1 MRTNVMR
8 GRESFR
14 AIDKASVGVQV
25 LLAVDHGVAYDLA
38 LFSCHYT
45 CAMRVVQTRGA
56 LGTGQ
61 CVVLGYWTS
70 SMLISWPRSMLV
82 SLGGLYVQKCF
93 NIETIA

>member
-1 MRTNVMR
+1 MRTNVTR
-8 GRESFR
+8 GRVSFR

-25 LLAVDHGVAYDLA
+25 LLAVDHGVTYDLA
-38 LFSCHYT
+38 LFSRHYT
-45 CAMRVVQTRGA
+45 CVMRVVQTRGA

-70 SMLISWPRSMLV
+70 SMLVSWTRSMLV
-82 SLGGLYVQKCF
+82 NLGGLYVQKCF